1 MFNFLFSLI
10 THLSVVKAE
19 EQDIY
24 LSISTE
30 HNFYRA

>member
-10 THLSVVKAE
+10 THLSVVAEE

-24 LSISTE
+24 LFISAE
-30 HNFYRA
+30 HNFY